1 LEIALLATEDPAD
14 YVVSFYKSDGALQK
28 NIAVDGA
35 VDDPRNSDYTIYKI
49 FPQSYFLFTVGGNL
63 SRGEANAVSLT
74 NTSTNE
80 VVDAYRAGTSW
91 SVLTEGAGSGA
102 TATGTGS

>member
-1 LEIALLATEDPAD
+1 MDGEVRLDAAIVIATP
-14 YVVSFYKSDGALQK
+14 
-28 NIAVDGA
+28 
-35 VDDPRNSDYTIYKI
+35 DPRNSDYTIYKI

-80 VVDAYRAGTSW
+80 VVNAYRAGTSW

-102 TATGTGS
+102 TAKGTGS

>member
-1 LEIALLATEDPAD
+1 
-14 YVVSFYKSDGALQK
+14 
-28 NIAVDGA
+28 
-35 VDDPRNSDYTIYKI
+35 
-49 FPQSYFLFTVGGNL
+49 VGGNL

-91 SVLTEGAGSGA
+91 SVLTEGAGLGA
-102 TATGTGS
+102 TAKGTGS